1 MENKSPAR
9 PSVFSLG
16 ESAIDSFDSL
26 ARPSSIMS
34 TEEITQE
41 RTLIKADTAAAL
53 RELLETDTGSF
64 LRRSASSATNV
75 SRASG
80 ASTRSLSSSRGGGG
94 GKRGTGRRCTNSGAV
109 SDTFTAALEKHA
121 KARARRSLK
130 HVNKVQAKLS
140 GTGMPEGAPTRTAG
154 GSFVGRSISGM
165 TAAPD
170 EQPGGFC
177 GNLLQCFFRWGG
189 CDDDVEEGW
198 LVIPPNAMW
207 KHVWDA
213 VLLVLVLYNVRNY
226 KRKKSHTRVLHHTA
240 VVQLRSLPICPPP
253 ARLHRLPTLCLLVL
267 STHFPYPPPD

>member
-1 MENKSPAR
+1 MDENKSPAR
-9 PSVFSLG
+9 QSVFSLG

-80 ASTRSLSSSRGGGG
+80 ASTRSLSSSGG

-140 GTGMPEGAPTRTAG
+140 GTGMPDGAPTRTAG

-170 EQPGGFC
+170 EQPAGFC

-226 KRKKSHTRVLHHTA
+226 KRKKVGPTRVLHGSCTIA
-240 VVQLRSLPICPPP
+240 IAPNLPTPRPPPP
-253 ARLHRLPTLCLLVL
+253 ASHSSL
-267 STHFPYPPPD
+267 THFPSSPH